1 MNRLIKNLFFIL
13 FRDEFERSNKQ
24 KIDELFNYI
33 HKIIS
38 YNYNTAMQILKQC
51 KGEQK
56 SQIDSTIV
64 FKIYFITLK
73 LIRKNCFVCMRN

>member
-1 MNRLIKNLFFIL
+1 MKLKESKNFLILISKKFIN
-13 FRDEFERSNKQ
+13 FIRDEFERSNKQ
-24 KIDELFNYI
+24 KIDDLFNFIY
-33 HKIIS
+33 KIIS

-64 FKIYFITLK
+64 KK
-73 LIRKNCFVCMRN
+73 